1 MKLRF
6 FTVTILT
13 IIFALALVGGN
24 QQNAKQ
30 LYQSG
35 LYKEE
40 VEGDLQKAIELYQKI
55 LKQFPKNREIGAKAL
70 YRVGFCYEKL
80 GKQEAQ
86 KAYQRIIREYADQR
100 EVVKDARKRL
110 ASLVSVS
117 KDTGPV
123 TPAVKSAGITI
134 KKIDIDE
141 IEKTHQAR
149 LSPDGTKMLYIHV
162 QEKKPRQSIR
172 VMDLTSGKSLALVE
186 GISYGNSLIFEWSP
200 DGKKVVYRNH
210 KKNGLSVID
219 SGGGTPEV
227 LWSSPDKNTVIF
239 PLDWSF
245 DNRHILAAII
255 NQAEATVRLVTL
267 PSNGGVLHTVVSGGL
282 NEIEDFAGFSPNGK
296 YIVGFKMKESNT
308 DIYIW
313 PVEGGK
319 EIQVTSH
326 PAKDQSPF
334 WSPDGE
340 YIVFVSDRAKT
351 NDLWAIPMDGPNPA
365 GTPIRIKRNL
375 GKNAIPMDLTPG
387 GKLALLILASGE
399 APPDLFVL
407 PVDPSKGEALGQFHS
422 FAKYPTQHFM
432 PRWSPDGLR
441 VAYTSRKENIQLPE
455 IFVSSGDEKEDLKI
469 PVGNYY
475 VGNVEWSRDGKH
487 LIFPGLLSRD
497 GGVGIFRV
505 SLESHKI
512 EPLHLEKRSGRSLKG
527 MFINLRWLP
536 RAGKFIFD
544 KFVEVNKRELYT
556 MNKEGKNIQLVA
568 DKVTTRYWTWPS
580 PDGRYVAYREG
591 QNLKLLFFADNTSIT
606 LARFPEGEHI
616 EGLAW
621 SPDGQNVAWNDNRQ
635 LTVFSIAKRV
645 SRILVEANKN
655 QKISGMG
662 WSWSPN
668 HTWSLDG
675 KKIAFVLQETSA
687 GSEAQAGLWIISA
700 TGGTPK
706 KIADAP
712 SSHPV
717 INDVVWHSKGKM
729 IFVTGY
735 SGKERIGYEHW
746 VMENFLP
753 EKKSKKK

>member
-1 MKLRF
+1 MLLAVF
-6 FTVTILT
+6 FLSTIQD
-13 IIFALALVGGN
+13 ALPQESAEQFYESALF
-24 QQNAKQ
+24 K
-30 LYQSG
+30 
-35 LYKEE
+35 KEA
-40 VEGDLQKAIELYQKI
+40 EGDLQGAVQLFLKI
-55 LKQFPKNREIGAKAL
+55 ITDFPENRKIAAKAQL
-70 YRVGFCYEKL
+70 QIGICYEKL
-80 GKQEAQ
+80 GLKQAQ
-86 KAYQRIIREYADQR
+86 KAFQRVITEYAEQH

-110 ASLVSVS
+110 ASLASIS
-117 KDTGPV
+117 KDTGPA

-134 KKIDIDE
+134 KKIDINE
-141 IEKTHQAR
+141 ISETHQAR

-162 QEKKPRQSIR
+162 QEEKPHYSIR

-186 GISYGNSLIFEWSP
+186 GISYGNSIIFEWSP
-200 DGKKVVYRNH
+200 DAKKVVYRNQ
-210 KKNGLSVID
+210 KKGLSVID
-219 SGGGTPEV
+219 SNGGTPEV
-227 LWSSPDKNTVIF
+227 LWSSPNKDTVIY

-255 NQAEATVRLVTL
+255 NQAEATSRLVVM
-267 PSNGGVLHTVVSGGL
+267 PAKRGELHTIVSGEVKEL
-282 NEIEDFAGFSPNGK
+282 EEFARFSPNGK
-296 YIVGFKMKESNT
+296 YIVGFKTIEGNS

-319 EIQVTSH
+319 EIRVTDH

-334 WSPDGE
+334 WSPNGK

-365 GTPIRIKRNL
+365 GATMRIRRNL
-375 GKNAIPMDLTPG
+375 GKNTIPTDLTSG
-387 GKLALLILASGE
+387 GKLVLLVLASDE
-399 APPDLFVL
+399 APSDLFVL
-407 PVDPSKGEALGQFHS
+407 PVDPDTAEALGQFHP

-432 PRWSPDGLR
+432 PRWSPDGMR
-441 VAYTSRKENIQLPE
+441 VAYTSRKGNIQLPE
-455 IFVSSGDEKEDLKI
+455 IFVSSGNEQEDLKI

-487 LIFPGLLSRD
+487 LIFPGLLSLN
-497 GGVGIFRV
+497 GSIGIFRV

-536 RAGKFIFD
+536 QAGKFMFE

-556 MNKEGKNIQLVA
+556 MNKDGESIQLVA

-591 QNLKLLFFADNTSIT
+591 QNLKLFSLKDNTSTT

-621 SPDGQNVAWNDNRQ
+621 SPDGQNVAWNDSGQ
-635 LTVFSIAKRV
+635 LMVFSIAKRA
-645 SRILVEANKN
+645 SRTLVEANKN

-668 HTWSLDG
+668 QAWSPDG

-687 GSEAQAGLWIISA
+687 GSEAQTGLWIISA
-700 TGGTPK
+700 KGGTPK
-706 KIADAP
+706 KVADAP
-712 SSHPV
+712 SSYPV
-717 INDVVWHSKGKM
+717 IDDVLWHSNGKM
-729 IFVTGY
+729 IFVTGC
-735 SGKERIGYEHW
+735 SGKAEIGYEHW

-753 EKKSKKK
+753 KEKTKKKNKSR

>member
-6 FTVTILT
+6 FAVTSLIF
-13 IIFALALVGGN
+13 IIILALPGSN

-55 LKQFPKNREIGAKAL
+55 LEQFPDNREIGAKAL
-70 YRVGFCYEKL
+70 YRVGICYEKL

-86 KAYQRIIREYADQR
+86 KAYQRIITEYADQH

-110 ASLVSVS
+110 ASLVSVI
-117 KDTGPV
+117 KGTGPA

-186 GISYGNSLIFEWSP
+186 GISYGNSIIFEWSP
-200 DGKKVVYRNH
+200 DGKKVVYRNQ
-210 KKNGLSVID
+210 KKGLSVID

-227 LWSSPDKNTVIF
+227 LWSSPNKDTVIY
-239 PLDWSF
+239 PMDWSF

-255 NQAEATVRLVTL
+255 NQAESTLRLVVL
-267 PSNGGVLHTVVSGGL
+267 PAKGGVLHTVVSGGL
-282 NEIEDFAGFSPNGK
+282 NELEELAGFSPDGK
-296 YIVGFKMKESNT
+296 HIVGIKIKEGNT
-308 DIYIW
+308 DVCIW

-319 EIQVTSH
+319 EIRVTSH

-334 WSPDGE
+334 WSPDGK
-340 YIVFVSDRAKT
+340 YMVFVSDRAKT
-351 NDLWAIPMDGPNPA
+351 NDLWAIPMEGPNPA
-365 GTPIRIKRNL
+365 GAPMRIKRNL
-375 GKNAIPMDLTPG
+375 GKNTMLTDLTPG
-387 GKLALLILASGE
+387 GKLTLLVLASGD
-399 APPDLFVL
+399 APSDLFVL
-407 PVDPSKGEALGQFHS
+407 PVDPATAEALGQFQP

-432 PRWSPDGLR
+432 PRWSPDGMR
-441 VAYTSRKENIQLPE
+441 VAYTSRKGNIQLPE
-455 IFVSSGDEKEDLKI
+455 IFVSSGDEKEDLEI
-469 PVGNYY
+469 PVGNCY

-487 LIFPGLLSRD
+487 LIFPGLLRLA

-505 SLESHKI
+505 SLESHEI
-512 EPLHLEKRSGRSLKG
+512 EPLYLEERSGRSLKG

-536 RAGKFIFD
+536 HAGKFMFE
-544 KFVEVNKRELYT
+544 KFVEVNKREFYT
-556 MNKEGKNIQLVA
+556 MDKDGKNVQLVA
-568 DKVTTRYWTWPS
+568 SKVTTRYWTWPS

-591 QNLKLLFFADNTSIT
+591 QNLTLLSLADNTSTT

-621 SPDGQNVAWNDNRQ
+621 SPDGQNVAWNDSKQ
-635 LTVFSIAKRV
+635 LKVFSVGTAE
-645 SRILVEANKN
+645 SGTLVEANKN

-668 HTWSLDG
+668 QAWSPDG

-687 GSEAQAGLWIISA
+687 GSEAQTGLWIISA
-700 TGGTPK
+700 KGGTPK
-706 KIADAP
+706 KVADAP

-717 INDVVWHSKGKM
+717 INDVLWHSKGKM

-735 SGKERIGYEHW
+735 PGKEEVGYEHW

-753 EKKSKKK
+753 EKKNKKK